1 MLIPKKYRSHITAA
15 AFLII
20 SLAIISYGAS
30 SLTEPG
36 FLRKT
41 VMEIATPFANLFN
54 LSSKGLSDFW
64 KRYLFLVGLEE
75 ENRRLRAE
83 KAALAEQL
91 NNYREGYY
99 EGLRLRKLLDLQRGL
114 PYKTV
119 TARVV
124 DNNQNSLS
132 KTILIDKGTADGLSA
147 GHPVLSAQ
155 GVTGRVMETSWHSSR
170 VLLMIDG
177 TSNIDAII
185 QRSRTQGILQGTGKS
200 GYKLKYIPPTADVL
214 PGDLLLSSGMAGV
227 FPKGL
232 IIGIV
237 SKIEPQKSELFQ
249 KIDVSPS
256 VDFSRLEE
264 VLVLLPGKEPDP

>member
-15 AFLII
+15 VFLII

-41 VMEIATPFANLFN
+41 VMEIATPFANLVN

-64 KRYLFLVGLEE
+64 RRYLFLVGLEE
-75 ENRRLRAE
+75 DNRRLRAE

-114 PYKTV
+114 PYRTV

-147 GHPVLSAQ
+147 GYPVLSAQ
-155 GVTGRVMETSWHSSR
+155 GVTGRIMETSWHSSR

-237 SKIEPQKSELFQ
+237 SKIEPQKNELFQ

-264 VLVLLPGKEPDP
+264 VLILLPGKEPGP

>member
-1 MLIPKKYRSHITAA
+1 MFIPKKYRSHITVAV
-15 AFLII
+15 FLII

-30 SLTEPG
+30 RLNGTG

-41 VMEIATPFANLFN
+41 VLEIATPLADLVN
-54 LSSKGLSDFW
+54 LSAKGLSDFW
-64 KRYLFLVGLEE
+64 RRYLFLIGLGED
-75 ENRRLRAE
+75 NRRLRVE
-83 KAALAEQL
+83 NAALVEQL

-119 TARVV
+119 AARVV
-124 DNNQNSLS
+124 DNNQNSLF
-132 KTILIDKGTADGLSA
+132 KTILIDKGTADGL
-147 GHPVLSAQ
+147 GDGYPVLSAQ
-155 GVTGRVMETSWHSSR
+155 GVTGRIMETSWHSSR
-170 VLLMIDG
+170 ILLMTDG

-185 QRSRTQGILQGTGKS
+185 QRTRTQGIIQGTGRS
-200 GYKLKYIPPTADVL
+200 RYNLKYIPHTAEVL

-232 IIGIV
+232 IIGTV
-237 SKIEPQKSELFQ
+237 SRVEPQKNELFQ

-256 VDFSRLEE
+256 VEFSKLEE
-264 VLVLLPGKEPDP
+264 VLVLIPRKETGP

>member
-15 AFLII
+15 VFLII

-41 VMEIATPFANLFN
+41 VMEIATPFANLVN

-64 KRYLFLVGLEE
+64 RRYLFLVGLEE
-75 ENRRLRAE
+75 DNRRLRAE

-114 PYKTV
+114 PYRTV

-147 GHPVLSAQ
+147 GYPVLSAQ
-155 GVTGRVMETSWHSSR
+155 GVTGRIMETSWHSSR

-237 SKIEPQKSELFQ
+237 SKIEPQKNELFQ

-264 VLVLLPGKEPDP
+264 VLVLLPGKEPGP

>member
-1 MLIPKKYRSHITAA
+1 MFIPKKYRPHITAA
-15 AFLII
+15 VFLII

-30 SLTEPG
+30 SLNGTG

-41 VMEIATPFANLFN
+41 VMEIATPFADLVN
-54 LSSKGLSDFW
+54 LSSKGLSNFW
-64 KRYLFLVGLEE
+64 RRYLFLVGLEE
-75 ENRRLRAE
+75 DNRRLRVE
-83 KAALAEQL
+83 NAALAEQL

-99 EGLRLRKLLDLQRGL
+99 EGLRLSRLLDLQRGL

-119 TARVV
+119 AARVV
-124 DNNQNSLS
+124 DNNQNSLF
-132 KTILIDKGTADGLSA
+132 KTILIDKGTADGL
-147 GHPVLSAQ
+147 GTGYPVVSAQ
-155 GVTGRVMETSWHSSR
+155 GVTGRIMETSWHSSR

-185 QRSRTQGILQGTGKS
+185 QRSRTQGILQGTGRS
-200 GYKLKYIPPTADVL
+200 QYNLKYIPHTAEVL
-214 PGDLLLSSGMAGV
+214 PGDLLISSGMAGV

-237 SKIEPQKSELFQ
+237 SKVKTQRNELFQ

-264 VLVLLPGKEPDP
+264 VLVLIPGKEPGQ